1 MLNDIIVFITNNK
14 LTLLIPALLL
24 VVVFLFGSVLRKPK
38 TPWVSLIVTILA
50 VGGLVLEILGIIPNT
65 FVLAGFPFVFYLS
78 ALILLA
84 LIITLIEFLTSLKG
98 YQNRMMIIESMPSN
112 IETNIYA
119 YLNRKGQIIKL
130 TEGFLDHFQD
140 LVSRKQMWFET
151 INRFSCNNEELTY
164 KKWLGFVKN
173 APESLFTVN
182 MKLIND
188 QDLTLNLEKKAI
200 LKKDKPVGFILI
212 NQKLTLS
219 EVFKDTVQ
227 SDYKKRLKGYF
238 DLLEEPVAYFDQDL
252 NKYVLSNQMMRLLNA
267 KESELP
273 IAVFE
278 KLIVPEDLGALS
290 KRPTIDAQVSIQ
302 YRLITINGQEWF
314 EENVQQQKDQRYL
327 VIHRSDFT
335 KTKINFKGYP
345 ELLSDVNGFIDQ
357 NRDFALAF
365 LAIKDLPRIIDVLGN
380 DASEL
385 VALKYFTKLN
395 SSSLSGKIKI
405 YRISKMEYGI
415 IIDRLDNYDLI
426 LRDLK
431 NNVSELLGLEI
442 YFNEKKFVLKN
453 AVGIVSSKNV
463 LERTP
468 EAIVK
473 AGFDALFFATDEK
486 YEKRYS
492 IYYAK
497 KTAIETKPEDM
508 KIDLSDQF
516 LDQLLKK

>member
-14 LTLLIPALLL
+14 LTLFIPTLLL

-38 TPWVSLIVTILA
+38 TPWVSLIVTLLA
-50 VGGLVLEILGIIPNT
+50 IGGLVVEILKVVPET
-65 FVLAGFPFVFYLS
+65 FSLFGFSYLFYLP
-78 ALILLA
+78 ALTLLA
-84 LIITLIEFLTSLKG
+84 LIITLIEFLVSQRQ
-98 YQNRMMIIESMPSN
+98 YHNRIAIIEAMPSN
-112 IETNIYA
+112 IETNVYA
-119 YLNRKGQIIKL
+119 YLNRQGRLLKL
-130 TEGFLDHFQD
+130 TEGFLDLFTD
-140 LVSRKQMWFET
+140 LISGKQMWFES
-151 INRFSCNNEELTY
+151 ISRFSCNDEEMTY
-164 KKWLGFVKN
+164 KKWLAFLKH
-173 APESLFTVN
+173 APESIFLVN
-182 MKLIND
+182 IKLVND
-188 QDLTLNLEKKAI
+188 EELNLNLEKKAI
-200 LKKDKPVGFILI
+200 FKDEKLVGYILL

-219 EVFKDTVQ
+219 EVFKDDVKN
-227 SDYKKRLKGYF
+227 DYKKRLKKYL
-238 DLLEEPVAYFDQDL
+238 DLLDEPLAYFDQDK
-252 NKYVLSNQMMRLLNA
+252 NKYILSTQMMRLLNA
-267 KESELP
+267 KESELAP
-273 IAVFE
+273 AVFE

-290 KRPTIDAQVSIQ
+290 KRPTTEGQAVVQ

-314 EENVQQQKDQRYL
+314 EENIQHHGNHRYL
-327 VIHRSDFT
+327 VLHRSDFT

-345 ELLSDVNGFIDQ
+345 ELLSDVNAFIDQ

-365 LAIKDLPRIIDVLGN
+365 LALKDLPRIVDVLGN

-395 SSSLSGKIKI
+395 ASSLSGKIKV

-486 YEKRYS
+486 YDKRYS

-497 KTAIETKPEDM
+497 KPVVETKPEDM

-516 LDQLLKK
+516 LDQLLRK

>member
-14 LTLLIPALLL
+14 LTLLVPALLL
-24 VVVFLFGSVLRKPK
+24 IVVFLFGSVLRKTK
-38 TPWVSLIVTILA
+38 TPWVSLLFTIIAL
-50 VGGLVLEILGIIPNT
+50 GGLVVEEMGIVPNT
-65 FVLAGFPFVFYLS
+65 FVLLGFPFIFYLS
-78 ALILLA
+78 AVIVLTLF
-84 LIITLIEFLTSLKG
+84 ITLIEFLVSLKH
-98 YQNRMMIIESMPSN
+98 YHNRMAIIEAMPSN

-119 YLNRKGQIIKL
+119 YLNRQGRLVKL
-130 TEGFLDHFQD
+130 TDGFYSQFKD
-140 LVSRKQMWFET
+140 LVSRKQMWFESV
-151 INRFSCNNEELTY
+151 NLFNCNNEEMTY
-164 KKWLGFVKN
+164 KKWLAFLKN
-173 APESLFTVN
+173 APESTFSVN
-182 MKLIND
+182 MKLVND
-188 QDLTLNLEKKAI
+188 EDLNLSLEKKAI
-200 LKKDKPVGFILI
+200 LKNEKPIGYILI

-227 SDYKKRLKGYF
+227 TDYKKRLKGYF
-238 DLLEEPVAYFDQDL
+238 DLLEEPVAYFDQDK
-252 NKYVLSNQMMRLLNA
+252 NKFVLSNQMMRLLNA
-267 KESELP
+267 KESELSSQ
-273 IAVFE
+273 AFE
-278 KLIVPEDLGALS
+278 KLIVPEDLSALS
-290 KRPTIDAQVSIQ
+290 KRPSMDGQVSIQ

-314 EENVQQQKDQRYL
+314 EENTQQQGTNRSL

-335 KTKINFKGYP
+335 KAKINFKGYP
-345 ELLSDVNGFIDQ
+345 ELLSDVNGLIDQ

-365 LAIKDLPRIIDVLGN
+365 LALKDLPRIVDLVGN

-486 YEKRYS
+486 YDKRYS

-497 KTAIETKPEDM
+497 KPVLETKPEDM

-516 LDQLLKK
+516 LDQLLRK